1 MNFKIEILLHTLI
14 NSSEII
20 LLSIYF
26 SLLGASFYSFFYKEK
41 IKINDFL
48 KLNII
53 GIFTLYIFISIWNVF
68 LPINRYTFF
77 ITLIPIAL
85 FLTKTFGKS
94 VTQLKSILNRQL
106 FFFVISIF
114 LTLIWV
120 SNIGVG
126 PLQYEPQYHLQK
138 IRWSQQFALTP
149 GLTNLFNHYGFDSS
163 LFCFIAFFDN
173 IFKYSMWNLSG
184 YLKITCI
191 AYFLLI
197 PIHLIYFNKNIIKGS
212 YIMRIF
218 FTPIIIY
225 YCFYYTGSSTDLF
238 ASFFGIILAIN
249 MYKILIEKQDDYVQ
263 LLLLLVLG
271 FSAKMTFLPIAVSS
285 IIVLLIFKNKMILDF
300 FSKRKIITLVFIFG
314 FSLQL
319 FRNIILTGYPFYP
332 KDFIPVPVK
341 WKIPQDELEKLNN
354 TLSEWP
360 VGTPKTNKNY
370 IYDKREWLRTR
381 FFIQHRKVETLYP
394 IMLGFF
400 GLVLIVKKRKIT
412 LLKNFFIFSI
422 PAIVQILF
430 FLFMVTDNRFA
441 NFAFWWLGAGLVSF
455 PVKQFIF
462 NKREI
467 LVFLTMLI
475 IIFSFGLHSYD
486 RLGRVMPIIN
496 KNNLRTKVKS
506 PSYDIIETSSGLKLN
521 VPKNNEYCHDC
532 PLPCTTSPHYNLR
545 LIDEKRLSKGFYF
558 DQKGILDH

>member
-1 MNFKIEILLHTLI
+1 MDFKIEILSHTLI
-14 NSSEII
+14 NSFEII
-20 LLSIYF
+20 LYSVYF
-26 SLLGASFYSFFYKEK
+26 SFLGASFYSFFYKEK
-41 IKINDFL
+41 IRINDFL

-53 GIFTLYIFISIWNVF
+53 GIFTLYIFISIWNIF
-68 LPINRYTFF
+68 LPINRYTFL

-85 FLTKTFGKS
+85 FLTKNFGNS
-94 VTQLKSILNRQL
+94 ITQLKSIINRQL

-120 SNIGVG
+120 SNIGIG

-184 YLKITCI
+184 YLKLTCI
-191 AYFLLI
+191 VYFLLI

-225 YCFYYTGSSTDLF
+225 YCFYCTGSSTDLF

-300 FSKRKIITLVFIFG
+300 FFKRKIITVFFIFG
-314 FSLQL
+314 LSLQL

-332 KDFIPVPVK
+332 KDFISVPVT
-341 WKIPQDELEKLNN
+341 WKFPKDKLEKLNN
-354 TLSEWP
+354 MLSEWP
-360 VGTPKTNKNY
+360 VGSSKINENY
-370 IYDKREWLRTR
+370 INDKKEWIKTR
-381 FFIQHRKVETLYP
+381 FFTQHRKVETLYP
-394 IMLGFF
+394 LVLGVF
-400 GLVLIVKKRKIT
+400 GLLLIVKKGKIT
-412 LLKNFFIFSI
+412 LLQNFFIFSI
-422 PAIVQILF
+422 PAIAQILF
-430 FLFMVTDNRFA
+430 FLFIVTDNRFA
-441 NFAFWWLGAGLVSF
+441 NFAFWWLGAGFISL
-455 PVKQFIF
+455 PLKQFLS
-462 NKREI
+462 NKRDI
-467 LVFLTMLI
+467 LFLLTIVI
-475 IIFSFGLHSYD
+475 IIFSFSLHTFD
-486 RLGRVMPIIN
+486 RLGRVIPLIN
-496 KNNLRTKVKS
+496 KKRLRAQVKS
-506 PSYDIIETSSGLKLN
+506 PSYYIFETNSGLQLN

-532 PLPCTTSPHYNLR
+532 PLPCTTSPNYNLR
-545 LIDEKRLSKGFYF
+545 LIDEKRLDKGFYF
-558 DQKGILDH
+558 DHTGISDD